1 MLLQGDNEISNSN
14 RPKVKSLYKALKLLE
29 YFDAEHKEVGVTE
42 LAEYSGMLKSSV
54 HNILQTFEQCG
65 YVMQNCETQKYMLG
79 GAVVSLF
86 SRYKESR
93 NLDYRITEYL
103 QQLRDIY
110 KNNVYLAEKEGDE
123 AVYICCEQAFY
134 FQKDYLSKA
143 GAHVPLHCTS
153 VGKVLLGYSTV
164 KEKEEFYKKNIKPYT
179 ENTITDVG
187 KLKKEMQDI
196 IYRGY
201 ATGFEEYLYGRF
213 CVAIPIITG
222 EDAVKYS
229 IGMSCLEPISD
240 YMLKEYL
247 RSLRDVG
254 KKIAGI
260 LVS

>member
-1 MLLQGDNEISNSN
+1 
-14 RPKVKSLYKALKLLE
+14 
-29 YFDAEHKEVGVTE
+29 
-42 LAEYSGMLKSSV
+42 MLKSSV

-164 KEKEEFYKKNIKPYT
+164 K
-179 ENTITDVG
+179 
-187 KLKKEMQDI
+187 
-196 IYRGY
+196 
-201 ATGFEEYLYGRF
+201 
-213 CVAIPIITG
+213 
-222 EDAVKYS
+222 
-229 IGMSCLEPISD
+229 
-240 YMLKEYL
+240 
-247 RSLRDVG
+247 
-254 KKIAGI
+254 
-260 LVS
+260 